1 MTGVPASTW
10 GEAAL
15 GYRSDGTLA
24 CVKIPHVTMHPA
36 PSNGSHAVA
45 LIIRAANPSDLVHLV
60 AWNAAMAW
68 ETEQK
73 TLDPATLER
82 GVNAIF
88 EQPRRGFYLIAE
100 RDGEAVGSLLVTYE
114 WSDWRCGDF
123 WWIQSVYVT
132 PDARRSGVFRA
143 LYAAV
148 QERAGEAEAVG
159 LRLYVETENRRA
171 QDTYAD
177 LGMERCH
184 YWMYE
189 MPLGKP

>member
-1 MTGVPASTW
+1 MALLIRDASPIDV
-10 GEAAL
+10 A
-15 GYRSDGTLA
+15 S
-24 CVKIPHVTMHPA
+24 IVT
-36 PSNGSHAVA
+36 
-45 LIIRAANPSDLVHLV
+45 
-60 AWNAAMAW
+60 WNAAMAW

-82 GVNAIF
+82 GVAAVF
-88 EQPRRGFYLIAE
+88 AQPGRGFYLVAE
-100 RDGEAVGSLLVTYE
+100 RDGVAVGSLLVTYE

-132 PDARRSGVFRA
+132 PEARRSGVFRG

-148 QERAGEAEAVG
+148 QERAQRARAVG

-177 LGMERCH
+177 LGMTRCH

-189 MPLGKP
+189 TPLSTSQGDNG